1 MSAEIC
7 NYGARVTKLYVPDKN
22 GMTAD
27 VVLSFDTLEEIT
39 TKETYFNS
47 TCGRSSA

>member
-1 MSAEIC
+1 MSAEIT
-7 NYGARVTKLYVPDKN
+7 NYGARVVKLWVPDCK
-22 GMTAD
+22 GELAD

-47 TCGRSSA
+47 TC